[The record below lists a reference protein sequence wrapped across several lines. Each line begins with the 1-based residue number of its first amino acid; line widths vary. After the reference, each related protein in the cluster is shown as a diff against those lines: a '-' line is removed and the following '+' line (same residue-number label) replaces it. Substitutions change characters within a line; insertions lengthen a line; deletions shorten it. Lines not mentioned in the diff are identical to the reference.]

1 MTKLGYFAKTYA
13 DRNFKNDAIKH
24 DVAYHS
30 FCDGF
35 NQAMR
40 MLMEVGNIIELDKRI
55 SPFNY
60 IKDENN

>member
-1 MTKLGYFAKTYA
+1 MKKLHNLAETYA
-13 DRNFKNDAIKH
+13 DRNFKNEPIKH

-40 MLMEVGNIIELDKRI
+40 ILMEIGNIIDLDKRI
-55 SPFNY
+55 SDFNF